1 MGLDLVKQDE
11 ETQKIKTQVKTC
23 INIYTHIN
31 IGGGNEA
38 KKYILEQQHLIA
50 LTKVEIEAVSSSKAK
65 KKEPILWLLMWL
77 RGFPGGVIVKNRLPT
92 QETQDKEVWSLSQ
105 EDPLE

>member
-31 IGGGNEA
+31 IGGGNEP

-65 KKEPILWLLMWL
+65 KRTYFVASNVAKGLPRWCHSKESPANA
-77 RGFPGGVIVKNRLPT
+77 GDTG
-92 QETQDKEVWSLSQ
+92 
-105 EDPLE
+105 